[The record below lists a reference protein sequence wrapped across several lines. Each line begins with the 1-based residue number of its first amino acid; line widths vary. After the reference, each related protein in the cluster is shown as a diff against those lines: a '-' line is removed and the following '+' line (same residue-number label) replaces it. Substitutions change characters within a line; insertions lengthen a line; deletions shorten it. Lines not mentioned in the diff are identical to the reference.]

1 MITKPVLHYFNGRG
15 RAEIVRLTLAS
26 VGIEWTEVHLNEAS
40 DFKKLKNG
48 KTLILLNLN

>member
-1 MITKPVLHYFNGRG
+1 MLTKPVLHYFNGRG

-48 KTLILLNLN
+48 KTLI